1 MAKKSKFLMVSLE
14 GSEAKKLAQIIS
26 NDTARK
32 ILDMLAEKDATETE
46 ISKALKQPI
55 STIHYNLKHLLKATL
70 VECKEFHYSQKGK
83 EVNHYSLANKYIII
97 APKAATETLK
107 DKLKSLIPSLLIVGG
122 IGFAYNL
129 FNRGAA
135 ATVRIASKATGQL
148 ADVGGNVKAL
158 AAPMAEVA
166 EAEIVEEAAVGGAKA
181 FVDYAA
187 EEAVV
192 ETAANVTNTMISAP
206 QAAQAATP
214 LPPVEPVNVIIQQSE
229 PNLFLWFIVGAIS
242 VAVIYLFIDQLR
254 KRFKE

>member
-14 GSEAKKLAQIIS
+14 ESKAKKLAQIIS

-32 ILDMLAEKDATETE
+32 VLDILAESDATETE
-46 ISKALKQPI
+46 ISKKLKQPI
-55 STIHYNLKHLLKATL
+55 STIHYNLKQLVKAKL
-70 VECKEFHYSQKGK
+70 VECKEFHYSPKGK

-129 FNRGAA
+129 FSKGM
-135 ATVRIASKATGQL
+135 ATTVNIARKTTGQL
-148 ADVGGNVKAL
+148 SDVGESTKAL

-166 EAEIVEEAAVGGAKA
+166 EAEIADEASAGASKA
-181 FVDYAA
+181 FVDYAT
-187 EEAVV
+187 EEAVGEV
-192 ETAANVTNTMISAP
+192 AVDTMISAP
-206 QAAQAATP
+206 QAVQTA
-214 LPPVEPVNVIIQQSE
+214 PPVEPVNVIIQQPE